1 MKNIVKAPVLYLVVI
16 DDKENANIYT
26 EIFEELE
33 DAWEYVVADVRE
45 TYGYSLD
52 NPLDLADIVHS
63 PYVFLNIPSK
73 DVYYEIEGKIVN
85 N

>member
-1 MKNIVKAPVLYLVVI
+1 MQNIVKAPVLYLVVI
-16 DDKENANIYT
+16 DDKENASIYT

-45 TYGYSLD
+45 TYGYSLN
-52 NPLDLADIVHS
+52 NPLDLVDIVHS